1 MAHELEFVNGEA
13 SMAYAGDVPWHGL
26 GVRVSNDLTPEQM
39 LKAAKLDWT
48 VDPVELFAEVG
59 DKRLATGHRALVR
72 SSDQRVLDVITDDW
86 NPVQNTE
93 AFEFFN
99 DFVAAG
105 DMEMHTAG
113 SLKDGKIVWALAKV
127 KESFELFNGRDQ
139 VDAYLH
145 FTNPHS
151 YGQSIDVRF
160 TPIRVVCNNTLTLSL
175 NMKSKNMVKVSHR
188 REFDGDMVKEALGVA
203 KHKLD
208 QYKEMAQYLSQKRY
222 SDESIVDYFKRVF
235 PVLTK
240 KQDSD
245 KELSKSAERGVEI
258 IKTCDQPGADLGRGT
273 WWEAFNAVTYMT
285 DHEIGRSADTRLQ
298 SAWYGQNRNLKTKAL
313 ELAVEMA
320 GVS

>member
-1 MAHELEFVNGEA
+1 MAHMIEMLDGKV
-13 SMAYAGDVPWHGL
+13 SMAWAGETPWHGL
-26 GVRVSNDLTPEQM
+26 GTQVPNDLTPEQM
-39 LKAAKLDWT
+39 LKAAGLDWS

-59 DKRLATGHRALVR
+59 SKRLATGHRALVR

-86 NPVQNTE
+86 NPVQNSD

-127 KESFELFNGRDQ
+127 KESFELFGGRDQ

-175 NMKSKNMVKVSHR
+175 NTKSKNMVKVSHR

-203 KHKLD
+203 KDKLAK
-208 QYKEMAQYLSQKRY
+208 YKEMAQYLSQKRY
-222 SDESIVDYFKRVF
+222 SEESVVDYFKRVF
-235 PVLTK
+235 PVLTTK
-240 KQDSD
+240 AESEKV
-245 KELSKSAERGVEI
+245 LSKSAERALEVIE
-258 IKTCDQPGADLGRGT
+258 TQPGAEFGRGT
-273 WWEAFNAVTYMT
+273 WWQAFNAVTYMT
-285 DHEIGRSADTRLQ
+285 DHEIGRSVDSRLT
-298 SAWYGQNRNLKTKAL
+298 SAWYGANKNLKTKAL
-313 ELAVEMA
+313 ETAVEMA
-320 GVS
+320 DAA